1 MQSAEHDH
9 CLTAIAPLQMRA
21 SYFTSKIPTI
31 FKYLL
36 KFILQNASKRGLN
49 SSCAIS
55 WKPNFS
61 TYFLAGVSVT
71 SLEFPECSLIT
82 WDLSC
87 MIKI

>member
-1 MQSAEHDH
+1 MKEIVKGPHQYPIFVWPSMQSAEQDH

-55 WKPNFS
+55 
-61 TYFLAGVSVT
+61 
-71 SLEFPECSLIT
+71 
-82 WDLSC
+82 
-87 MIKI
+87 